1 MEWQGPAEVSL
12 VAEGQLIRVMA
23 VDDHPLM
30 MAGISVEINAQPDM
44 RVVAEASD
52 GDQALALFRI
62 HRPDITLMDI
72 RMPHVDGIAAI
83 LAIRQEFPGARIV
96 VLTTA
101 AGDMLALRAFKAG
114 AVGYLLK
121 NLLRKELTETIRQVH
136 RGHKRIPPEIAQQ
149 IAEHAADDGITAR
162 ELDVLRCVAKG
173 SSNKIIASMLNIS
186 EQTVKHHVTSIL
198 SKLDASDR
206 THAVIIALQRGLLEM

>member
-1 MEWQGPAEVSL
+1 M
-12 VAEGQLIRVMA
+12 AEGQLIRVMA

-30 MAGISVEINAQPDM
+30 MAGISGEINAQPDM

>member
-1 MEWQGPAEVSL
+1 VPPEVSL
-12 VAEGQLIRVMA
+12 VAEGQIIRVMA

-30 MAGISVEINAQPDM
+30 MAGISGEINAQPDM

-72 RMPHVDGIAAI
+72 RMPHVDGVAAI

>member
-1 MEWQGPAEVSL
+1 M
-12 VAEGQLIRVMA
+12 AEGQIIRVMA

-30 MAGISVEINAQPDM
+30 MAGISGEINAQPDM

-72 RMPHVDGIAAI
+72 RMPHVDGVAAI

>member
-1 MEWQGPAEVSL
+1 MPPEVSL
-12 VAEGQLIRVMA
+12 VAEGQIIRVMA

-30 MAGISVEINAQPDM
+30 MAGISGEINAQPDM

-72 RMPHVDGIAAI
+72 RMPHVDGVAAI

-101 AGDMLALRAFKAG
+101 TGDMLALRAFKAG

>member
-30 MAGISVEINAQPDM
+30 MAGISGEINAQPDM